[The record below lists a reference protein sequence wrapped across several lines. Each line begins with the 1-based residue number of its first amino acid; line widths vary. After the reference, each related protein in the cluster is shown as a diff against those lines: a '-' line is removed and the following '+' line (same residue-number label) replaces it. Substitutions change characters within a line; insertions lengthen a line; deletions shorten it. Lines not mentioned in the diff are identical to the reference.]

1 MRTVFAHRLLQVI
14 LDLHEMSLWQTLKG
28 DFFFAICE
36 KAMFMLHIF
45 LKKVEY
51 IMLFFKM
58 IFYRMI
64 ADVSSFEEV

>member
-1 MRTVFAHRLLQVI
+1 MA
-14 LDLHEMSLWQTLKG
+14 LKG
-28 DFFFAICE
+28 DFFFFAICE

-58 IFYRMI
+58 IFYRMK
-64 ADVSSFEEV
+64 ADVSSFEEVYSGKVVSHVDG